1 MQLVTTKVRKSE
13 RTGEDSVIYI
23 LGQGKF
29 SEWGKCPQYIRTG
42 EVSTLYHN
50 GGNVH
55 CIEGKDGISA
65 IRAVHC
71 TVQYCTVYQESGRCF
86 IVV

>member
-50 GGNVH
+50 GGNA
-55 CIEGKDGISA
+55 EKERMTYLLYA
-65 IRAVHC
+65 LY
-71 TVQYCTVYQESGRCF
+71 TVQYSTVLYIRKVED
-86 IVV
+86 VLL

>member
-50 GGNVH
+50 GGN
-55 CIEGKDGISA
+55 A
-65 IRAVHC
+65 
-71 TVQYCTVYQESGRCF
+71 
-86 IVV
+86 